1 MAFLDTMQAKM
12 ESSLVPLAAKLNEQ
26 RHMVTVRDAFTL
38 AGSLITVLN
47 NAVLSPNEFIAQI
60 LHLDALIPN
69 LADYQKIFVPILY
82 GTTNVLSILSVLLT
96 AYKLAETREGDK
108 ILAAVCAVGTYFF
121 TYPAYAVRI
130 QEMPSP

>member
-1 MAFLDTMQAKM
+1 MDFLDTMQAKM

-38 AGSLITVLN
+38 TGSLITLLN

-69 LADYQKIFVPILY
+69 LADYQKIFIPILY

-108 ILAAVCAVGTYFF
+108 ILAAVCAVGTYFI

-130 QEMPSP
+130 